1 MILSIDPH
9 SGVPAYRQV
18 VDQIRFHVAG
28 GWLEPGEEI
37 PSTRALSAKLGL
49 NPMTVSKAF
58 RVLEEQGVLARRAGL
73 PHVVADRPRSEV
85 TADAREQLAGA
96 LRPVVAMARQLGV
109 PAEDVAEV
117 LRALLETEA

>member
-9 SGVPAYRQV
+9 SGVPAYRQIV
-18 VDQIRFHVAG
+18 EQIRFHVAG

-58 RVLEEQGVLARRAGL
+58 RLLEDQGVLARRAGL
-73 PHVVADRPRSEV
+73 PHVVADRSRSEV
-85 TADAREQLAGA
+85 SADAREQLAGA
-96 LRPVVAMARQLGV
+96 LRSGAAMARQLGIA
-109 PAEDVAEV
+109 PEDALEMF
-117 LRALLETEA
+117 RELLEREE